1 MGLKAT
7 SENWTV
13 GQSAIDGAFQ
23 RKTNIV
29 FSHWLL
35 DSWAT
40 NVPMSW
46 GSSQRID
53 VVSDTTHWKS
63 KIFDTTKCALWHGQ
77 NLTPSEVENHQYHH
91 YNIQNCKTPNKTYNN
106 YFTLGNFL
114 TGNGK
119 ENMGT
124 CHRLRKSRI
133 GFPGAMFHCQRKKW
147 AYQVQC
153 AQLILKL
160 CHSQEFTRCP
170 EVVQVVSDMLMRGEK
185 TETMASKSHGFTNF
199 PRFHWWFP
207 SLSQRFFRLRH
218 GFSPSGGSRRS
229 PARRRRGGPPRAA
242 APRQQCWSPKPGPQG
257 KSSRGQL
264 TRDLLGK

>member
-23 RKTNIV
+23 QKTNIV

-119 ENMGT
+119 ENMGK

-185 TETMASKSHGFTNF
+185 NRNNGIKIPWIHEFPKVSLVISLTFPAFFSASSWIF
-199 PRFHWWFP
+199 PERRKP
-207 SLSQRFFRLRH
+207 SIT
-218 GFSPSGGSRRS
+218 
-229 PARRRRGGPPRAA
+229 GPPPKRRPSACSGTAA
-242 APRQQCWSPKPGPQG
+242 AVLITEAWAPGQVIEG
-257 KSSRGQL
+257 STYEGFA
-264 TRDLLGK
+264 G